1 VTAATG
7 VTAAIVVTEA
17 IVATGVT
24 AAIVA
29 TEVIAAI
36 GVTAAIVTGDATDR
50 RSLPGGGRAHAG
62 RWR

>member
-1 VTAATG
+1 MTAATG
-7 VTAAIVVTEA
+7 AAIVATGVIAAIVVTEA
-17 IVATGVT
+17 IVAT
-24 AAIVA
+24 
-29 TEVIAAI
+29 EVIAAT